1 MFNDIDVPNTT
12 KVLFHNEARRKLYV
26 GLCIAAEAV
35 TCTLGP
41 RGRTV
46 LIQSKGGP
54 PTVTKDGVTVI
65 KSIRLKDPVEKMG
78 AELIR
83 EAASQTNEVAG
94 DGTTTATVLTHSMVK
109 EGLKL
114 LEAGYSAKELCEG
127 IQWARELVDNELKKS
142 ARVLNTSAEIAQVGT
157 ISANGDT
164 KIGELIAEAMEKVG
178 RDGIITVEDAKGMAT
193 TLEVVEGMQFERG
206 YMSPYFV
213 TNPERM
219 NVSYQE
225 ALVLVTDK
233 KLSGL
238 RELVPVLEKVAGS
251 RKPLLII
258 ADDVEGEALQ
268 GLVINR
274 VNGNLPLVAVKAPGY
289 GKHRDELLADICT
302 LTGARLVSSSTGVKF
317 DTLTLAD
324 LGVVKRLVVDA
335 KSTTL
340 VGSGATKSK
349 IDEHVANLRTQ
360 LEDVTISTEEV
371 VKLKTRIAK
380 LASGVAVIRVGGAT
394 EVEMIERKYRIE
406 DALNATRAAAEEG
419 IVKGGGMALVDAHH
433 SLASTLAGLSSN
445 STVLA
450 GANIVMAACL
460 APLSKIAANA
470 GKTPEVIL
478 ERVDSGRYLSDIQH
492 RGWNASSGKD
502 VDMFQTGIIDPVK
515 VTRTALKNAASVAI
529 TFLTLDAVVVEEQSS
544 SKEDNLEKHA

>member
-12 KVLFHNEARRKLYV
+12 KVLFHNDARRQLFS

-65 KSIRLKDPVEKMG
+65 KSIRLKDPIQRMG

-83 EAASQTNEVAG
+83 EAASQTNETAG

-127 IQWARELVDNELKKS
+127 IQWARELVDEELKKS
-142 ARVLNTSAEIAQVGT
+142 AQVLNTSAEIAQVGT

-164 KIGELIAEAMEKVG
+164 KIGALIAEAMEKVG

-193 TLEVVEGMQFERG
+193 SLEVVEGMQFDRG

-219 NVSYQE
+219 NASYQE
-225 ALVLVTDK
+225 SFILVTDK
-233 KLSGL
+233 KLSSL
-238 RELVPVLEKVAGS
+238 RELVPVLEKVAGA

-258 ADDVEGEALQ
+258 AEDVEGEALQ

-274 VNGNLPLVAVKAPGY
+274 VNGNLPIVAVKAPGY
-289 GKHRDELLADICT
+289 GKHRDELLNDICV
-302 LTGARLVSSSTGVKF
+302 LTGAKLISSSTGTKF

-324 LGVVKRLVVDA
+324 LGNVKRLVVDA

-340 VGSGATKSK
+340 VGSGSTKSK
-349 IDEHVANLRTQ
+349 IDEHVSNLRVQ
-360 LEDVTISTEEV
+360 LEDVTITSDEV
-371 VKLKTRIAK
+371 VKLKMRIAK
-380 LASGVAVIRVGGAT
+380 LASGVAVIRVGGTT

-419 IVKGGGMALVDAHH
+419 IVSGGGMALIDAYHA
-433 SLASTLAGLSSN
+433 LESTFAGLSTD
-445 STVLA
+445 STILA
-450 GANIVMAACL
+450 GTKIIMTACL
-460 APLSKIAANA
+460 APLSKIVTNA
-470 GKTPEVIL
+470 GKSPEVIL
-478 ERVDSGRYLSDIQH
+478 ERISNGRFLSDIQH
-492 RGWNASSGKD
+492 RGYDASSDKE
-502 VDMFQTGIIDPVK
+502 VNMFAAGIIDPVK

-529 TFLTLDAVVVEEQSS
+529 TFLTLDAVVVEESS
-544 SKEDNLEKHA
+544 VTNKEEKLEN